1 MNAIDLLISDHREA
15 ERLFSEFAAD
25 NGDHRADILAKLVR
39 ELSIHTAIEEAY
51 VYPHVRREVPKGDA
65 YVDESLREHHA
76 MASTL
81 GSLDAK
87 VDKAHTKEVAD
98 QVETLRK
105 KVRHHVDEEEHDV
118 FPAFVEAASQRELNE
133 LGKQL
138 REARESAPTRPHPN
152 QPAATALTNWANGLV
167 DRARDAIAG
176 RAR

>member
-25 NGDHRADILAKLVR
+25 NGDHRAEILAKLVR

-51 VYPHVRREVPKGDA
+51 VYPRVRREVPDGEG
-65 YVDESLREHHA
+65 YVEESVREHHQ
-76 MASTL
+76 MATTL

-87 VDKAHTKEVAD
+87 LDKAHTKEVAD

-105 KVRHHVDEEEHDV
+105 KVMHHVDEEEHEM
-118 FPAFVEAASQRELNE
+118 FPAFAESASQRELSE
-133 LGKQL
+133 LGTQL
-138 REARESAPTRPHPN
+138 REAKDSAPTRPHPN
-152 QPAATALTNWANGLV
+152 QPAATVLTSWANGLI
-167 DRARDAIAG
+167 DRARDAVAG